1 MFKHVLRHSRQSEGG
16 RGEKRKSRRQE
27 EVEGGGREVTE
38 GLLGFVESGD
48 ADLRVNKAHEHFD
61 LHVIKGSMIS
71 MEIGQTRRAEKA
83 GTLIYV

>member
-16 RGEKRKSRRQE
+16 RGEKRRSRRQE

-48 ADLRVNKAHEHFD
+48 ADLRVNRVHEHRD
-61 LHVIKGSMIS
+61 LHV
-71 MEIGQTRRAEKA
+71 IGQTRRAEMA
-83 GTLIYV
+83 GTLIYM